1 MRFTLAGAFS
11 CRWNRVAMFA
21 STSAYERF
29 MGRWS
34 RKLAVAFAAFAGIR
48 DGDRVL
54 DVGCGTGA
62 LCAAILARYP
72 MASVTGIDPAASFI
86 EGCRANYPASRF
98 VVGGAERLPF
108 GDREFDASLACLML
122 AFVPEPSDA
131 IAEMARVTVFGGTVA
146 ATIWD
151 HSDGMTMLRAF
162 WEAAD
167 QVDPS
172 EKPAE
177 AQASLDREAI
187 GALWRTA
194 KLDDVRVEPLT
205 VEMPFSS
212 FEDYWSPF
220 LAGQGPAGAYA
231 AAASEKTRDAI
242 VRLLKARFL
251 GDGPD
256 RPFTIHSR
264 AWAIR
269 GTVPG

>member
-1 MRFTLAGAFS
+1 
-11 CRWNRVAMFA
+11 MFV

-34 RKLAVAFAAFAGIR
+34 RQLAVAFAAFAGIR

-62 LCAAILARYP
+62 LCAAILARFP

-108 GDREFDASLACLML
+108 GDREFDASLASLVL
-122 AFVPEPSDA
+122 AFVREPSHA
-131 IAEMARVTVFGGTVA
+131 VAEMARVTVRGGTVA

-151 HSDGMTMLRAF
+151 HSDGMTMLRTF

-167 QVDPS
+167 QADPTTKPS
-172 EKPAE
+172 E
-177 AQASLDREAI
+177 AQPNLDRDVI
-187 GALWRTA
+187 DALWRKA
-194 KLDDVRVEPLT
+194 NLSDVRIEPLT

-212 FEDYWSPF
+212 FDDYWSPF
-220 LAGQGPAGAYA
+220 LVGQGPAGSYIA
-231 AAASEKTRDAI
+231 AVSEHVRAAIMSKLR
-242 VRLLKARFL
+242 ARFL

-269 GTVPG
+269 GMVPA

>member
-1 MRFTLAGAFS
+1 MFS
-11 CRWNRVAMFA
+11 AA
-21 STSAYERF
+21 AAYERF

-34 RKLAVAFAAFAGIR
+34 RRLAVAFATFAGIR

-62 LCAAILARYP
+62 LCAAILAQHRK
-72 MASVTGIDPAASFI
+72 ASVTGVDPAASFI

-98 VVGGAERLPF
+98 VVGDAQRLPF
-108 GDREFDASLACLML
+108 GDREFDASLASLVL
-122 AFVPEPSDA
+122 AFVPTPSDA
-131 IAEMARVTVFGGTVA
+131 LAEMKRVTVRGGTVA

-151 HSDGMTMLRAF
+151 HAEGMTMLRAF
-162 WEAAD
+162 WDAAD

-172 EKPAE
+172 VKPVE
-177 AQASLDREAI
+177 AQPSLDRDVI
-187 GALWRTA
+187 DALWREA
-194 KLDDVRVEPLT
+194 DLKDICFEPLT

-212 FEDYWSPF
+212 FDDYWSPF

-231 AAASEKTRDAI
+231 AAAPEETREAI
-242 VRLLKARFL
+242 VHILRARFL

-269 GTVPG
+269 GAVPV

>member
-1 MRFTLAGAFS
+1 MFTATA
-11 CRWNRVAMFA
+11 
-21 STSAYERF
+21 AYERF

-34 RKLAVAFAAFAGIR
+34 RQLAVAFAAFAGVR
-48 DGDRVL
+48 DDDRVL

-62 LCAAILARYP
+62 LSAAILARNP
-72 MASVTGIDPAASFI
+72 KASVTGIDPSASFI
-86 EGCRANYPASRF
+86 EGCRANYPAARF

-108 GDREFDASLACLML
+108 GDREFEASLASLVL
-122 AFVPEPSDA
+122 AFVPKPSGA
-131 IAEMARVTVFGGTVA
+131 IAEMKRVTVRGGIVA

-151 HSDGMTMLRAF
+151 HSDAMTMLRAF

-172 EKPAE
+172 EKPSE
-177 AQASLDREAI
+177 AQPSLDRDVI
-187 GALWRTA
+187 SALWREA
-194 KLDDVRVEPLT
+194 DLKDICIEPLI

-212 FEDYWSPF
+212 FDDYWSPF
-220 LAGQGPAGAYA
+220 LAGQGPAGAYVE
-231 AAASEKTRDAI
+231 AASAETREAI
-242 VRLLKARFL
+242 VRILKARFL

-269 GTVPG
+269 GSVAG